1 MKQTLQ
7 RFISL
12 LAAAAAA
19 YAGPPLICHRVEIGS
34 AKSLPWRAVTEWD
47 GTAPGY
53 DLSRLTAD
61 TLGLLAPGVPL
72 NVRMETL
79 RRAAVYAVKQ
89 EGAADQLAMRL
100 LARAADSEAAGKPE
114 AAAWFDAG
122 YFAEAMRQM
131 AFVKRYD
138 MLSASQRREWKW
150 RPEAP
155 VDGKP
160 WMERAAKLGLKGVE
174 VALAKVMEY
183 READLKRVSQ
193 ARP

>member
-53 DLSRLTAD
+53 DLSRLTAE

-89 EGAADQLAMRL
+89 E
-100 LARAADSEAAGKPE
+100 EAARPGGGFRSRRQ
-114 AAAWFDAG
+114 AGGGGVVRRRVLRRGDA
-122 YFAEAMRQM
+122 
-131 AFVKRYD
+131 
-138 MLSASQRREWKW
+138 SN
-150 RPEAP
+150 
-155 VDGKP
+155 
-160 WMERAAKLGLKGVE
+160 GV
-174 VALAKVMEY
+174 
-183 READLKRVSQ
+183 REA
-193 ARP
+193 